1 MLTLPLVFQLFD
13 IIISFS
19 LTGKTIPVFVQF
31 KPMEENIQRNR
42 DVEKICPK
50 ELFTIYNDCSVFVD
64 I

>member
-19 LTGKTIPVFVQF
+19 LTGKKIPVFVQF

-50 ELFTIYNDCSVFVD
+50 ELFTI
-64 I
+64 